1 MAQRFITGN
10 RGIATS
16 LLETVV
22 VIAIVAVISSVAM
35 VSAME
40 KLEDAKM
47 SRANADAETIAV
59 SIHSFMQDTGFPP
72 VFKSGDARGPDDPF
86 FSVLETQGS
95 NPGIADSLHWPAKVE
110 EHERLENQLVNN
122 RPSIL
127 ATPPGAPYPRM
138 GEISWSRS
146 RGRKGPYVATMQSS
160 DPWDNKYFVN
170 VQMLSPKGIANAKE
184 TLGLVLG
191 TGQRPAVFVVSA
203 GPNRQ
208 LETRFDQVSDAFAAG
223 GDDVVFRIQ

>member
-1 MAQRFITGN
+1 MAQRFITDN

-16 LLETVV
+16 LIETVV

-40 KLEDAKM
+40 KIEDAKM

-59 SIHSFMQDTGFPP
+59 SIHSFMQDNGFAP
-72 VFKSGDARGPDDPF
+72 VFKSGDARGPEDPF

-95 NPGIADSLHWPAKVE
+95 DPGIAESLHWPTKAE
-110 EHERLENQLVNN
+110 DRERLENQLVNN
-122 RPSIL
+122 RPSVS
-127 ATPPGAPYPRM
+127 ATPPGTPYPRM

-146 RGRKGPYVATMQSS
+146 RGWNGPYVATLPSS
-160 DPWDNKYFVN
+160 DPWNNKYFVN
-170 VQMLSPKGIANAKE
+170 VQLLSPKGITKAKD

-191 TGQRPAVFVVSA
+191 TGQRPAVFVISA